1 MTDQP
6 TEYEVM
12 EPESVSAPPPR
23 RKKPPARWLLPG
35 FLLAVVV
42 AGVVAW
48 ALTGGTGPVADDGPA
63 PLVAAPEG
71 PDKVVPDDP
80 GGLDVPNQ
88 DKMVYEAM
96 TGEEEAEAPEH
107 LLPAA
112 EEPAEEALAAA
123 QDAAGAASDEA
134 QNAGA
139 AVEAADDAL
148 GGVSELAESEAAV
161 VEPAAGEPA
170 ADMPVAEVP
179 PEPAPEPAPAPAPA
193 PEPVVV
199 ASAPAGDYVVQ
210 VGSFR
215 EESVAR
221 AEGERLK
228 VLHGEI
234 AGGLA
239 VSVQRA
245 DLGAEKGVYYRARF
259 GAFASREAADAL
271 CAQLKVRKQ
280 DCLVVKQ

>member
-1 MTDQP
+1 
-6 TEYEVM
+6 
-12 EPESVSAPPPR
+12 
-23 RKKPPARWLLPG
+23 
-35 FLLAVVV
+35 
-42 AGVVAW
+42 
-48 ALTGGTGPVADDGPA
+48 
-63 PLVAAPEG
+63 
-71 PDKVVPDDP
+71 
-80 GGLDVPNQ
+80 
-88 DKMVYEAM
+88 
-96 TGEEEAEAPEH
+96 
-107 LLPAA
+107 
-112 EEPAEEALAAA
+112 
-123 QDAAGAASDEA
+123 
-134 QNAGA
+134 
-139 AVEAADDAL
+139 
-148 GGVSELAESEAAV
+148 
-161 VEPAAGEPA
+161 
-170 ADMPVAEVP
+170 MPVAEVP
-179 PEPAPEPAPAPAPA
+179 PEPAPAPEPAPEPAPV

>member
-12 EPESVSAPPPR
+12 ESEHDSPPPPPR
-23 RKKPPARWLLPG
+23 KKSPTRWLLPG

-48 ALTGGTGPVADDGPA
+48 AVTGGTGPAEDEGPP
-63 PLVAAPEG
+63 PLVTAPEE

-80 GGLDVPNQ
+80 GGLDVPDQ

-96 TGEEEAEAPEH
+96 TGEEEAEEPEH
-107 LLPAA
+107 LLPAG
-112 EEPAEEALAAA
+112 EEPAKDALAAT
-123 QDAAGAASDEA
+123 QDAAQAATDEA
-134 QNAGA
+134 ALDGA
-139 AVEAADDAL
+139 QDEAATAEGADDAL
-148 GGVSELAESEAAV
+148 GGAPELAESVTAV
-161 VEPAAGEPA
+161 IEPAAGEP
-170 ADMPVAEVP
+170 VA
-179 PEPAPEPAPAPAPA
+179 APEPAPVVESQ

-228 VLHGEI
+228 LLHGEI
-234 AGGLA
+234 ASGLA

-271 CAQLKVRKQ
+271 CAQLKARKQ
-280 DCLVVKQ
+280 DCLVVKK

>member
-23 RKKPPARWLLPG
+23 RMKPPARWLLPG

-48 ALTGGTGPVADDGPA
+48 ALTGGTGPVADDGLA

-80 GGLDVPNQ
+80 GGLDVPDQ

-107 LLPAA
+107 LLPA
-112 EEPAEEALAAA
+112 AEEALAAA

-179 PEPAPEPAPAPAPA
+179 PE

>member
-1 MTDQP
+1 M
-6 TEYEVM
+6 
-12 EPESVSAPPPR
+12 
-23 RKKPPARWLLPG
+23 
-35 FLLAVVV
+35 
-42 AGVVAW
+42 
-48 ALTGGTGPVADDGPA
+48 
-63 PLVAAPEG
+63 
-71 PDKVVPDDP
+71 
-80 GGLDVPNQ
+80 
-88 DKMVYEAM
+88 
-96 TGEEEAEAPEH
+96 
-107 LLPAA
+107 
-112 EEPAEEALAAA
+112 
-123 QDAAGAASDEA
+123 
-134 QNAGA
+134 
-139 AVEAADDAL
+139 
-148 GGVSELAESEAAV
+148 
-161 VEPAAGEPA
+161 
-170 ADMPVAEVP
+170 
-179 PEPAPEPAPAPAPA
+179 
-193 PEPVVV
+193 
-199 ASAPAGDYVVQ
+199 VQ